1 MTHTTTLSPENQE
14 TIETRLL
21 LPLRNIVLLPGIT
34 LPVVAGRPRSVAVAE
49 ATMLTSHKQLVI
61 ATVRPAAS
69 ARLDE
74 DEQAEIESLDELYP
88 IATLAIVQRILR
100 LPFGPIQLIVQGQE
114 RVRIEQLLKTDPTY
128 EVRFQ
133 PLPKLTTTAA
143 LATGSSQQTLDALT
157 GAIQSLWRETASLN
171 STFPE
176 EILSVILM
184 SEEPALLAYQTSILL
199 QQDVPQMQAVLEQEN
214 LEQLLRQVL
223 VDLQQELESL
233 RLRSELLGETKKEID
248 QQQRE
253 YFLRQHLK
261 KIQEELGEAE
271 PDLKEI
277 EELRSRMAQAKLPEA
292 ALKQAKRELTRLERI
307 GSGSAEGG
315 VIRTYLD
322 WILEMPWNKTVQDNL
337 DLHNARAVLDADHHS
352 LTKIKERIIE
362 YLATFKLKQMAQ
374 ASCHQEKM
382 WSKTVGN
389 RENKGDKGDKEDK
402 KDSPFQPTT
411 YDHTHQEMMPGEG
424 DSETMP
430 VSSEGYTVGTVI
442 GFAGPPG
449 VGKTS
454 LGQSIAR
461 ALGRPFER
469 ISLGGLRDEAELRGH
484 RRTYIGAMP
493 GRIVQA
499 LHRAGVKNPVI
510 MLDELDKVGMDYR
523 GDPSSVLLEILDPQ
537 QNHSFRDL
545 YLDLDFD
552 LSQVFFIGT
561 ANDLSRVP
569 PPLLDRLEI
578 IELSGYSEQ
587 EKLAIAQQ
595 YLLPRQ
601 LTKAGLPPDALQLP
615 APTLRQVIE
624 YYTREAGVRKLEQQ
638 LGTLCRKVAVRYA
651 NGDTEPVTI
660 HPEQL
665 EEMLGSKRF
674 LRDEMRKA
682 NQPGVAI
689 GLAWTTQGG
698 EVLFIEVV
706 LLPQG
711 KDLTMTGQLG
721 EVMQESAWIAR
732 SYVWSHAAALGIDL
746 GVFKDNGLH
755 IHVPAGAIPKD
766 GPSAGVTMVTAI
778 ASLLMNQPVRTD
790 TAMTGEIN
798 LSGEVLPIGGVREK
812 VLAANRVGVNR
823 VLLPQQ
829 NRKDWVDVPED
840 VRNQMEVIFCDRIEQ
855 VLDNAFVKQQNAQ
868 HHTTDGFQQSAITCS
883 TFLTSDC

>member
-1 MTHTTTLSPENQE
+1 MNNTTTLSPDNQE

-21 LPLRNIVLLPGIT
+21 LPLRNIVLLPAIT

-49 ATMLTSHKQLVI
+49 ATMLTSHKQVII

-69 ARLDE
+69 DRLDE
-74 DEQAEIESLDELYP
+74 DEHAEIESLEELYP
-88 IATLAIVQRILR
+88 TATLAIVQRILR

-128 EVRFQ
+128 EVKFQ

-176 EILSVILM
+176 EILSVILS
-184 SEEPALLAYQTSILL
+184 SEEPALLAYQTAILL
-199 QQDVPQMQAVLEQEN
+199 QQDVPKMQAVLEQEN
-214 LEQLLRQVL
+214 LEQLLRQL
-223 VDLQQELESL
+223 LIDLQQEVESL
-233 RLRSELLGETKKEID
+233 RLRSEILGETKKEID

-261 KIQEELGEAE
+261 KIQEELGDAE

-322 WILEMPWNKTVQDNL
+322 WILEMPWHKTVQDNL
-337 DLHNARAVLDADHHS
+337 DLHNARTVLDADHHS

-374 ASCHQEKM
+374 A
-382 WSKTVGN
+382 
-389 RENKGDKGDKEDK
+389 RR
-402 KDSPFQPTT
+402 
-411 YDHTHQEMMPGEG
+411 HQEMMPGEG
-424 DSETMP
+424 DGETIP
-430 VSSEGYTVGTVI
+430 ASSDGYTVGTVM

-615 APTLRQVIE
+615 TETLRQVIE

-651 NGDTEPVTI
+651 NGDTEPMTI

-674 LRDEMRKA
+674 LREEMRKA
-682 NQPGVAI
+682 NQPGVAT

-698 EVLFIEVV
+698 EVLFVEVV

-732 SYVWSHAAALGIDL
+732 SYVWSHAAVLGIDL
-746 GVFKDNGLH
+746 GAFKDNGLH

-798 LSGEVLPIGGVREK
+798 LSGEVLAIGGVREK
-812 VLAANRVGVNR
+812 VLAANRVGINR

-840 VRNQMEVIFCDRIEQ
+840 VRNQTEVIFCDRIEQ
-855 VLDNAFVKQQNAQ
+855 VLENAFVKPQNAQ
-868 HHTTDGFQQSAITCS
+868 HHTTDGFQPGAITCG
-883 TFLTSDC
+883 TRPQP